1 MCLLGKNIDFFDE
14 IDSTQLEILRRI
26 KKNKIKNGEIVVAN
40 IQTKGIRYTRK
51 KMVYR

>member
-26 KKNKIKNGEIVVAN
+26 KTLKSKQKKLAIDILKNKRRTALKNIL
-40 IQTKGIRYTRK
+40 
-51 KMVYR
+51 